1 MKTPRKT
8 LLAIAMIAGLGVTAA
23 AVAGPGGG
31 HGRMMGYGPEDCP
44 MMRGGHK
51 WGGGPEQRAARM
63 QERQAE
69 RMELLEAR
77 LKLQPEQQAAWQA
90 FVAAQT
96 AHHDAM
102 WSGRRAMR
110 DRATTA
116 PAHFEQRIQG
126 MEQRLASMK
135 TTAQAAAELY
145 AALDAEQQPVMDRFF
160 TERPQWRMMRGGP
173 AEILEQAAE
182 AAE

>member
-23 AVAGPGGG
+23 AVASPWGG
-31 HGRMMGYGPEDCP
+31 HGRMMGQGPEDCP

-51 WGGGPEQRAARM
+51 WGGDPEQRAAMMR
-63 QERQAE
+63 ERHAE

-77 LKLQPEQQAAWQA
+77 LKLKPEQQATWQA

-102 WSGRRAMR
+102 RQGRRAVR
-110 DRATTA
+110 DRETTA
-116 PAHFEQRIQG
+116 PALFEQRIQG

-135 TTAQAAAELY
+135 TTAQAANDLY
-145 AALDAEQQPVMDRFF
+145 AALDAEQKQVMDRFF
-160 TERPQWRMMRGGP
+160 TDRPQRRMMRGGP
-173 AEILEQAAE
+173 AATPEQATQ
-182 AAE
+182 

>member
-31 HGRMMGYGPEDCP
+31 YGRMMGQGPEDCP

-51 WGGGPEQRAARM
+51 WGGGPEQRAVMMR
-63 QERQAE
+63 ERHAE

-77 LKLQPEQQAAWQA
+77 LKLQPEQQATWQA

-96 AHHDAM
+96 AYHDAM
-102 WSGRRAMR
+102 WPGRRAMR
-110 DRATTA
+110 DRETTA
-116 PAHFEQRIQG
+116 PAHFEQRVQR

-135 TTAQAAAELY
+135 STTQAAGELY
-145 AALDAEQQPVMDRFF
+145 ATLDAYPKQVLLGLF
-160 TERPQWRMMRGGP
+160 TERPPRRMRRGGP
-173 AEILEQAAE
+173 PATPEQAAE
-182 AAE
+182 

>member
-8 LLAIAMIAGLGVTAA
+8 LLAITMIAGLGVTAA

-51 WGGGPEQRAARM
+51 WGGGPEQRAAMMR
-63 QERQAE
+63 ERQAE

-90 FVAAQT
+90 FVAART

-102 WSGRRAMR
+102 WQGRRAMR

-135 TTAQAAAELY
+135 TTAQAANDLY
-145 AALDAEQQPVMDRFF
+145 ATLDAEQKQVMDRFF
-160 TERPQWRMMRGGP
+160 TERPRRGMMRGGP
-173 AEILEQAAE
+173 AATLEQAAE

>member
-23 AVAGPGGG
+23 AVASPWGG

-44 MMRGGHK
+44 MMKGGGRGGD
-51 WGGGPEQRAARM
+51 PEQRAALMR
-63 QERQAE
+63 ERHAE

-77 LKLQPEQQAAWQA
+77 LKLKPEQQAAWQA
-90 FVAAQT
+90 FIAART
-96 AHHDAM
+96 AHHETM
-102 WSGRRAMR
+102 WQGRRAMR

-135 TTAQAAAELY
+135 TTAQAASELY
-145 AALDAEQQPVMDRFF
+145 GTLDAEQKQVMDRFF
-160 TERPQWRMMRGGP
+160 TDRPRRGMMRGGP
-173 AEILEQAAE
+173 AATPEQAAE
-182 AAE
+182 

>member
-23 AVAGPGGG
+23 AVAAPGGG
-31 HGRMMGYGPEDCP
+31 YGRMMGQGSEDCP

-51 WGGGPEQRAARM
+51 WGGGPEQRAAMMR
-63 QERQAE
+63 ERHAE

-77 LKLQPEQQAAWQA
+77 LKLQPEQQATWQA

-102 WSGRRAMR
+102 WQGRRAMR
-110 DRATTA
+110 DRETTA
-116 PAHFEQRIQG
+116 PAHFEQRVQR

-135 TTAQAAAELY
+135 STTQAAGELY
-145 AALDAEQQPVMDRFF
+145 AALDPDQKQVMDRFF
-160 TERPQWRMMRGGP
+160 TERPRRGMMRGGP
-173 AEILEQAAE
+173 AAAPEQAAE
-182 AAE
+182 